1 MKKNGFTL
9 VELTIS
15 IALLSVVMIFLLNFL
30 TLVKKEDV
38 GIEET
43 TNMEIDKSVISKTI
57 NSDILKEN
65 YINTFSC
72 TEVLCDIT
80 LKSGAKRSITIDG
93 NVVKY
98 TDTIN
103 NKVLL
108 SRKTSLPYTL
118 KSTSLTTIDKITFV
132 TKNFEY
138 NIEIIS
144 SGSSI
149 KICLVAEGTADI
161 YPRFAPTMEWDT
173 AAGHAIAKAAGKE
186 LYHQDGC
193 TPLAYN
199 KEDLLNPWF
208 IVK

>member
-43 TNMEIDKSVISKTI
+43 TSMEIDKSVISKTI

-72 TEVLCDIT
+72 TDVLCSVT
-80 LKSGAKRSITIDG
+80 LKSGAKRTITIDG
-93 NVVKY
+93 NIVKY
-98 TDTIN
+98 IDTTN
-103 NKVLL
+103 NKVLM
-108 SRKTSLPYTL
+108 SRKTNLSYTL
-118 KSTSLTTIDKITFV
+118 KSTSLTTIDKITLV
-132 TKNFEY
+132 TENSEY

-144 SGSSI
+144 S
-149 KICLVAEGTADI
+149 KI
-161 YPRFAPTMEWDT
+161 
-173 AAGHAIAKAAGKE
+173 
-186 LYHQDGC
+186 
-193 TPLAYN
+193 
-199 KEDLLNPWF
+199 
-208 IVK
+208 

>member
-38 GIEET
+38 GIEEI

-98 TDTIN
+98 IDTIN
-103 NKVLL
+103 NKV
-108 SRKTSLPYTL
+108 
-118 KSTSLTTIDKITFV
+118 
-132 TKNFEY
+132 
-138 NIEIIS
+138 
-144 SGSSI
+144 
-149 KICLVAEGTADI
+149 C
-161 YPRFAPTMEWDT
+161 
-173 AAGHAIAKAAGKE
+173 
-186 LYHQDGC
+186 
-193 TPLAYN
+193 
-199 KEDLLNPWF
+199 
-208 IVK
+208 

>member
-65 YINTFSC
+65 YINKFSC

-98 TDTIN
+98 IDTIN

-144 SGSSI
+144 S
-149 KICLVAEGTADI
+149 KI
-161 YPRFAPTMEWDT
+161 
-173 AAGHAIAKAAGKE
+173 
-186 LYHQDGC
+186 
-193 TPLAYN
+193 
-199 KEDLLNPWF
+199 
-208 IVK
+208 

>member
-43 TNMEIDKSVISKTI
+43 TSMEIDKSVISKTI

-72 TEVLCDIT
+72 TDVLCSVT
-80 LKSGAKRSITIDG
+80 LKSGAKRTITIDG
-93 NVVKY
+93 NIVKY
-98 TDTIN
+98 TDTTN
-103 NKVLL
+103 NKVLM
-108 SRKTSLPYTL
+108 SRKTNLSYTL
-118 KSTSLTTIDKITFV
+118 KSTSLTTIDKITLV
-132 TKNFEY
+132 TENSEY

-144 SGSSI
+144 S
-149 KICLVAEGTADI
+149 KI
-161 YPRFAPTMEWDT
+161 
-173 AAGHAIAKAAGKE
+173 
-186 LYHQDGC
+186 
-193 TPLAYN
+193 
-199 KEDLLNPWF
+199 
-208 IVK
+208 

>member
-1 MKKNGFTL
+1 
-9 VELTIS
+9 
-15 IALLSVVMIFLLNFL
+15 
-30 TLVKKEDV
+30 
-38 GIEET
+38 
-43 TNMEIDKSVISKTI
+43 MEIDKSVISKTI

-98 TDTIN
+98 IDTIN
-103 NKVLL
+103 DKVLL
-108 SRKTSLPYTL
+108 SRKTSLSYTL

-144 SGSSI
+144 S
-149 KICLVAEGTADI
+149 KI
-161 YPRFAPTMEWDT
+161 
-173 AAGHAIAKAAGKE
+173 
-186 LYHQDGC
+186 
-193 TPLAYN
+193 
-199 KEDLLNPWF
+199 
-208 IVK
+208 

>member
-72 TEVLCDIT
+72 TDVLCSVT
-80 LKSGAKRSITIDG
+80 LKSGAKRTITIDG
-93 NVVKY
+93 NIVKY
-98 TDTIN
+98 TDTTN
-103 NKVLL
+103 NKVLM
-108 SRKTSLPYTL
+108 SRKTNLSYTL
-118 KSTSLTTIDKITFV
+118 KSTSLTTIDKITLV
-132 TKNFEY
+132 TENSEY

-144 SGSSI
+144 S
-149 KICLVAEGTADI
+149 KI
-161 YPRFAPTMEWDT
+161 
-173 AAGHAIAKAAGKE
+173 
-186 LYHQDGC
+186 
-193 TPLAYN
+193 
-199 KEDLLNPWF
+199 
-208 IVK
+208 

>member
-57 NSDILKEN
+57 NSDILQEN

-98 TDTIN
+98 IDTIN

-108 SRKTSLPYTL
+108 SRKTGLPYTL

-144 SGSSI
+144 S
-149 KICLVAEGTADI
+149 KI
-161 YPRFAPTMEWDT
+161 
-173 AAGHAIAKAAGKE
+173 
-186 LYHQDGC
+186 
-193 TPLAYN
+193 
-199 KEDLLNPWF
+199 
-208 IVK
+208 

>member
-43 TNMEIDKSVISKTI
+43 TSMEIDKSVISKTI

-72 TEVLCDIT
+72 TDVLCSVT
-80 LKSGAKRSITIDG
+80 LKSGAKRTITIDG
-93 NVVKY
+93 NIVKY
-98 TDTIN
+98 IDTTN
-103 NKVLL
+103 NKVLM
-108 SRKTSLPYTL
+108 SRKTNLSYTL
-118 KSTSLTTIDKITFV
+118 KSTSLTTIDKITLV
-132 TKNFEY
+132 TENSEY

-144 SGSSI
+144 S
-149 KICLVAEGTADI
+149 KV
-161 YPRFAPTMEWDT
+161 
-173 AAGHAIAKAAGKE
+173 
-186 LYHQDGC
+186 
-193 TPLAYN
+193 
-199 KEDLLNPWF
+199 
-208 IVK
+208 

>member
-30 TLVKKEDV
+30 TLVKKEDA

-65 YINTFSC
+65 YINTLSC

-93 NVVKY
+93 NLVKY

-144 SGSSI
+144 S
-149 KICLVAEGTADI
+149 KI
-161 YPRFAPTMEWDT
+161 
-173 AAGHAIAKAAGKE
+173 
-186 LYHQDGC
+186 
-193 TPLAYN
+193 
-199 KEDLLNPWF
+199 
-208 IVK
+208 

>member
-1 MKKNGFTL
+1 
-9 VELTIS
+9 
-15 IALLSVVMIFLLNFL
+15 
-30 TLVKKEDV
+30 
-38 GIEET
+38 
-43 TNMEIDKSVISKTI
+43 MEIDKSVISKTI

-98 TDTIN
+98 IDTIN

-144 SGSSI
+144 S
-149 KICLVAEGTADI
+149 KI
-161 YPRFAPTMEWDT
+161 
-173 AAGHAIAKAAGKE
+173 
-186 LYHQDGC
+186 
-193 TPLAYN
+193 
-199 KEDLLNPWF
+199 
-208 IVK
+208 

>member
-38 GIEET
+38 GIEEI

-72 TEVLCDIT
+72 TKVLCDIT

-98 TDTIN
+98 IDTIN

-144 SGSSI
+144 S
-149 KICLVAEGTADI
+149 KI
-161 YPRFAPTMEWDT
+161 
-173 AAGHAIAKAAGKE
+173 
-186 LYHQDGC
+186 
-193 TPLAYN
+193 
-199 KEDLLNPWF
+199 
-208 IVK
+208 

>member
-72 TEVLCDIT
+72 TEALCDIT

-108 SRKTSLPYTL
+108 SRKTSLSYTL

-144 SGSSI
+144 S
-149 KICLVAEGTADI
+149 KI
-161 YPRFAPTMEWDT
+161 
-173 AAGHAIAKAAGKE
+173 
-186 LYHQDGC
+186 
-193 TPLAYN
+193 
-199 KEDLLNPWF
+199 
-208 IVK
+208 

>member
-43 TNMEIDKSVISKTI
+43 TSMEIDKSVISKTI

-72 TEVLCDIT
+72 TDVLCSVT
-80 LKSGAKRSITIDG
+80 LKSGAKRTITIDE
-93 NVVKY
+93 NIVKY
-98 TDTIN
+98 TDTTN
-103 NKVLL
+103 NKVLM
-108 SRKTSLPYTL
+108 SRKTNLSYTL
-118 KSTSLTTIDKITFV
+118 KSTSLTTIDKITLV
-132 TKNFEY
+132 TENSEY

-144 SGSSI
+144 S
-149 KICLVAEGTADI
+149 KI
-161 YPRFAPTMEWDT
+161 
-173 AAGHAIAKAAGKE
+173 
-186 LYHQDGC
+186 
-193 TPLAYN
+193 
-199 KEDLLNPWF
+199 
-208 IVK
+208 

>member
-65 YINTFSC
+65 YINTFSRK
-72 TEVLCDIT
+72 EVLCDIT

-98 TDTIN
+98 IDTIN

-144 SGSSI
+144 S
-149 KICLVAEGTADI
+149 KI
-161 YPRFAPTMEWDT
+161 
-173 AAGHAIAKAAGKE
+173 
-186 LYHQDGC
+186 
-193 TPLAYN
+193 
-199 KEDLLNPWF
+199 
-208 IVK
+208 

>member
-65 YINTFSC
+65 NINTLSC

-98 TDTIN
+98 IDTIN

-144 SGSSI
+144 S
-149 KICLVAEGTADI
+149 KI
-161 YPRFAPTMEWDT
+161 
-173 AAGHAIAKAAGKE
+173 
-186 LYHQDGC
+186 
-193 TPLAYN
+193 
-199 KEDLLNPWF
+199 
-208 IVK
+208 

>member
-65 YINTFSC
+65 YINTLSC

-103 NKVLL
+103 NKV
-108 SRKTSLPYTL
+108 
-118 KSTSLTTIDKITFV
+118 
-132 TKNFEY
+132 
-138 NIEIIS
+138 
-144 SGSSI
+144 
-149 KICLVAEGTADI
+149 C
-161 YPRFAPTMEWDT
+161 
-173 AAGHAIAKAAGKE
+173 
-186 LYHQDGC
+186 
-193 TPLAYN
+193 
-199 KEDLLNPWF
+199 
-208 IVK
+208 